1 MNQQSVAH
9 SPSQPDGP
17 EISCLKLS
25 FSINPLMTQSEA
37 SFVIRNPHDK
47 PLCIYTNHS
56 ASEAVMSLSLQ
67 TSWQLKR

>member
-1 MNQQSVAH
+1 
-9 SPSQPDGP
+9 
-17 EISCLKLS
+17 
-25 FSINPLMTQSEA
+25 MTQSEA